1 VVEKRGRRGWRW
13 LLMRGDRLHP
23 LWRAFIYLLLLLGTE
38 IFGSLLLGLLY
49 AIGLLLLGGPQKIGE
64 ALLGGG
70 VPRTVFL
77 GLGWWRLAT
86 GLGLALIL
94 GRFLDKEPAETMGL
108 DRRRAGRD
116 GLLGALFGLGT
127 MGAIGGLLV
136 ALRWASPARGSA
148 GPADLLLDMI
158 ALLPAAAAE
167 EIAFRGYLQRAFG
180 EWRGP
185 VIGILVSSVIFALFH
200 ALNPHVNPMGLLNIL
215 LAGVVFAVSV
225 ERTGTLWLATGY
237 HFLWNLTQGTIL
249 GMPVSG
255 MDWQGLLDLSP
266 RGPAIWTGGPF
277 GPEGGLA
284 ATLVLLLSLIPL
296 WLLTRRPA
304 TVAVACRNQRAGV
317 EAAFGPLPAVH
328 HRLDVGPRLFRDL
341 APAPTRGRMG
351 EVVLLLRRAD
361 GKVLLHT
368 KSFYPPGTY
377 RLPSGGIRPGE
388 GVTEAARREAAEE
401 TGLSAREPRPLGLLT
416 YTLRDGRRRCF
427 FHSWLVAAD
436 VEGEPNPGDGEEGIA
451 GFRWV
456 GPEELDRAAEALR
469 ALPPK
474 WDGWG
479 RFRALAHEA
488 AARRLSTTQDARRRM
503 QEEMDG
509 DRVRADRRAEAG
521 TTAGPPVRRGGDPT
535 GGDGIRRA

>member
-1 VVEKRGRRGWRW
+1 LDVV
-13 LLMRGDRLHP
+13 
-23 LWRAFIYLLLLLGTE
+23 
-38 IFGSLLLGLLY
+38 
-49 AIGLLLLGGPQKIGE
+49 
-64 ALLGGG
+64 
-70 VPRTVFL
+70 
-77 GLGWWRLAT
+77 
-86 GLGLALIL
+86 
-94 GRFLDKEPAETMGL
+94 
-108 DRRRAGRD
+108 
-116 GLLGALFGLGT
+116 
-127 MGAIGGLLV
+127 
-136 ALRWASPARGSA
+136 
-148 GPADLLLDMI
+148 

-185 VIGILVSSVIFALFH
+185 VVGVLVSSLIFALFH
-200 ALNPHVNPMGLLNIL
+200 ALNPHVNPIGLLNIL

-255 MDWQGLLDLSP
+255 MAWQGLLDLSP
-266 RGPAIWTGGPF
+266 RGPAVWTGGPF
-277 GPEGGLA
+277 GPEGGLT

-304 TVAVACRNQRAGV
+304 TVAVACRNQRAAV

-328 HRLDVGPRLFRDL
+328 HRLDVGPRLFQDL
-341 APAPTRGRMG
+341 ALAPTRGRMG

-361 GKVLLHT
+361 GQVLLHT

-377 RLPSGGIRPGE
+377 RLPSGGIRPNE
-388 GVTEAARREAAEE
+388 TVMDAARREAAEE
-401 TGLSAREPRPLGLLT
+401 TGLSARELHPLGLVT

-427 FHSWLVAAD
+427 FHSWLVVAD
-436 VEGEPNPGDGEEGIA
+436 VEGEPNANDGDERIA

-456 GPEELDRAAEALR
+456 GPDELLQVPEALR
-469 ALPPK
+469 TLPTE
-474 WDGWG
+474 WGGWG

-488 AARRLSTTQDARRRM
+488 AARWLSITQDARRRR
-503 QEEMDG
+503 QEEVDG

-521 TTAGPPVRRGGDPT
+521 AAAGPSVRRGGDPT
-535 GGDGIRRA
+535 GGDGVRRA

>member
-1 VVEKRGRRGWRW
+1 MNKRGGRGWHR
-13 LLMRGDRLHP
+13 LFMRGGRLHP
-23 LWRAFIYLLLLLGTE
+23 LCRATIYLLLLLGTE
-38 IFGSLLLGLLY
+38 VSGGLLLGLLY
-49 AIGLLLLGGPQKIGE
+49 AISLLLLGAPQRAVE
-64 ALLGGG
+64 SLLGGNI
-70 VPRTVFL
+70 PRTMFL

-86 GLGLALIL
+86 ALGLALIL
-94 GRFLDKEPAETMGL
+94 GHLLDREPMETMGL
-108 DRRRAGRD
+108 DRRRSGRD

-127 MGAIGGLLV
+127 MGAIGGLFV
-136 ALRWASPARGSA
+136 ALHWASPARGSA
-148 GPADLLLDMI
+148 GPVGFLLDVI

-185 VIGILVSSVIFALFH
+185 VVGILASSLIFALFH
-200 ALNPHVNPMGLLNIL
+200 ALNPNVNPMGLLNIL

-255 MDWQGLLDLSP
+255 MAWQGLLDLSP
-266 RGPAIWTGGPF
+266 RGPAIWTGGAF

-284 ATLVLLLSLIPL
+284 ATLALFLSLIPL
-296 WLLTRRPA
+296 WLLTCRPA
-304 TVAVACRNQRAGV
+304 TVAVACRNQRATM

-328 HRLDVGPRLFRDL
+328 HRLDVGARLFRDL

-351 EVVLLLRRAD
+351 EVVLLLRRPD
-361 GKVLLHT
+361 GKLLLHT
-368 KSFYPPGTY
+368 KSFYPSETY

-388 GVTEAARREAAEE
+388 EVTEAARREASEE
-401 TGLSAREPRPLGLLT
+401 TGLSVREPRPLGLLT

-427 FHSWLVAAD
+427 FHSWLVVAD
-436 VEGEPNPGDGEEGIA
+436 VEGEPNPGDGEERIA
-451 GFRWV
+451 GFRWI
-456 GPEELDRAAEALR
+456 GPEELGRVAEALR
-469 ALPPK
+469 ALPPE

-488 AARRLSTTQDARRRM
+488 AACRLNRM
-503 QEEMDG
+503 QG
-509 DRVRADRRAEAG
+509 
-521 TTAGPPVRRGGDPT
+521 T
-535 GGDGIRRA
+535 GGGGGR